1 MYMSPTPKPLWSKRS
16 LVLMLLVLGAGLLLA
31 SAATISM
38 IKEKEPIDPVSCSNE
53 MMVTVVF
60 SKNTESS
67 SFELIDHSG
76 NHYLPVLES
85 NKSIL
90 SKTGPAK
97 ICFSSL
103 EKNIEAPG
111 RIHVNKIEYLPLP
124 NEGK

>member
-1 MYMSPTPKPLWSKRS
+1 MSPTPKPLWSKRS

-38 IKEKEPIDPVSCSNE
+38 INEKNKSLPVNCANE

-60 SKNTESS
+60 SKNTETST
-67 SFELIDHSG
+67 FELLDHSG

-85 NKSIL
+85 NNSVL

-97 ICFSSL
+97 ICYSNL
-103 EKNIEAPG
+103 VKNNDGPG
-111 RIHVNKIEYLPLP
+111 RIHVNNIEYLPLP

>member
-38 IKEKEPIDPVSCSNE
+38 LNEKNPTAPEICTKE

-60 SKNTESS
+60 SKNTETS
-67 SFELIDHSG
+67 SFELLDQSG

-97 ICFSSL
+97 ICYSNL
-103 EKNIEAPG
+103 EKNTDGPG
-111 RIHVNKIEYLPLP
+111 RIHVNNIEYLPLP
-124 NEGK
+124 DEGK